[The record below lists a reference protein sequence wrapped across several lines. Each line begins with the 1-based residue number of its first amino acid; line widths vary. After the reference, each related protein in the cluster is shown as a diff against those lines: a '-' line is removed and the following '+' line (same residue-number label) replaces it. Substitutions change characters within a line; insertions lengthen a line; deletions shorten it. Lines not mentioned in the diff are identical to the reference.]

1 MPQKKYPFELR
12 ERAVRMVLDALEAD
26 PAARRGIFR
35 RIDDQLGVNPE
46 TLRSWVNQD
55 QIDAGDLPGA
65 TTADAQRIKD
75 LEKENRELRRTNQI
89 LKSASLFRISLDR
102 FASAN
107 SARNRRFSASK
118 STDSAGV
125 ALPESM
131 CLRTQ
136 TRRVSL
142 LRPSSCAS
150 RVIAAFVVPGS
161 A

>member
-35 RIDDQLGVNPE
+35 RVGDQLGVNPE

-55 QIDAGDLPGA
+55 QIDAGDRPGA
-65 TTADAQRIKD
+65 ATADAQCIKD
-75 LEKENRELRRTNQI
+75 LEKENRVLRRANQI
-89 LKSASLFRISLDR
+89 LKSASLFRISLAR

-107 SARNRRFSASK
+107 SARSRRFSASK
-118 STDSAGV
+118 STDSVVV
-125 ALPESM
+125 ALPESL

-142 LRPSSCAS
+142 LRPSSPAT
-150 RVIAAFVVPGS
+150 RVIAPFAVSGS